1 MDDKGIKTIEDAL
14 DVVIPDWYK
23 EFLRNIP
30 DWIHRTDENGEEI
43 YWSLIYSKPETIIK
57 ATKGAREFKEED
69 WENSFPQNLVC
80 IGFTDSDFVIRS
92 GEKKQNVYTFCPYLG
107 DVHPEETMLLKD
119 LVRQLRAEYERN
131 KA

>member
-43 YWSLIYSKPETIIK
+43 YWSLIYSKPETSIK

-69 WENSFPQNLVC
+69 
-80 IGFTDSDFVIRS
+80 
-92 GEKKQNVYTFCPYLG
+92 
-107 DVHPEETMLLKD
+107 
-119 LVRQLRAEYERN
+119 
-131 KA
+131 